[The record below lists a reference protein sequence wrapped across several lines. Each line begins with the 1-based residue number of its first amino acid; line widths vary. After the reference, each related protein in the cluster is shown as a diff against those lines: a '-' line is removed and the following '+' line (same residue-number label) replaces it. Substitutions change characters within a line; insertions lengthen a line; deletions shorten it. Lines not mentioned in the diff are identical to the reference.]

1 MEENQNVTSAVP
13 TYLSSNIAE
22 LATAL
27 SKFQGSLVQPKLEKE
42 VKVATKSG
50 SGYKFKY
57 ADLAGCMKAAAPG
70 LKENGLSVVQ
80 LVSSGKL
87 ITLLLHESGQWI
99 KSVVALPQQSTDY
112 QAFGSALTY
121 LKRYTYCAI
130 LGIVADADD
139 DGNYAQGNHVEFV
152 NNPRQQISKEND
164 SGNLEKQALA
174 EVTAI
179 KTKQEFDDI
188 WTKWSS
194 EYPAIAANGGKF
206 WNAMLAKRTELRI

>member
-1 MEENQNVTSAVP
+1 MEENQMIAPATP
-13 TYLSSNIAE
+13 DYLSADIAN
-22 LATAL
+22 LAMAL
-27 SKFQGSLVQPKLEKE
+27 SKFQGSLIQPKLEKE

-50 SGYKFKY
+50 GGYTFKY

-80 LVSSGKL
+80 LVSNGKL

-99 KSVVALPQQSTDY
+99 KSVVMLPAQSADY

-139 DGNYAQGNHVEFV
+139 DANYAQGNQVEFV
-152 NNPRQQISKEND
+152 NNPRQKSSKKN
-164 SGNLEKQALA
+164 GVNLENEALA
-174 EVTAI
+174 EVAAI
-179 KTKQEFDDI
+179 KSKDDFDRVWI
-188 WTKWSS
+188 KWSN
-194 EYPAIAANGGKF
+194 EYPEITTNGGKF
-206 WNAMLAKRTELRI
+206 WHAMIAKRTELHI